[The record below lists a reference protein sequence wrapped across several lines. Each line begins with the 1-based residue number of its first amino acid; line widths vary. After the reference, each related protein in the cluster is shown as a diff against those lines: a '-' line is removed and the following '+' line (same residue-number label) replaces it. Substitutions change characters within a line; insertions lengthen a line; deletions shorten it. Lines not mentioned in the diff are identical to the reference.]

1 MRGSIMLNNNPVYCE
16 LHLNIHM
23 YVYLLFAVNE
33 IRVIFTLHRIMM
45 PELYI

>member
-1 MRGSIMLNNNPVYCE
+1 MRGSIMLNNNPV

-33 IRVIFTLHRIMM
+33 IRVIFTLHWIMM